1 VLARRAELRLSKA
14 SSAKAV
20 DEYLAK
26 LPPDRRTVLRAVRA
40 QIRAVAPDAVETL
53 SYGIPTYKVD
63 GKPLAYFAA
72 FKAHLSLFALPT
84 EELPASARRHLAAK
98 GTIQFT
104 PEDPLP
110 EPVLR
115 KLLKSRLAAI
125 RGGKALR

>member
-1 VLARRAELRLSKA
+1 MLARRAELRLKNVTG
-14 SSAKAV
+14 AKAV

-26 LPPDRRTVLRAVRA
+26 LPPDRRRALRAVRA
-40 QIRAVAPDAVETL
+40 QIKVAAPDAVETL
-53 SYGIPTYKVD
+53 SYGMPTYKVD
-63 GKPLAYFAA
+63 GEPRAYFAA

-84 EELPASARRHLAAK
+84 EELPASARRRIAAK

-110 EPVLR
+110 APVLR

-125 RGGKALR
+125 RSGKR

>member
-1 VLARRAELRLSKA
+1 MKA

-26 LPPDRRTVLRAVRA
+26 LPPDRRRALRSVRA
-40 QIRAVAPDAVETL
+40 EIKAAAPDAVETV
-53 SYGIPTYKVD
+53 SYGMPTYKVD

-72 FKAHLSLFALPT
+72 FKAHLSLFALPI
-84 EELPASARRHLAAK
+84 EELPASAKRHLAAK

-110 EPVLR
+110 APVLR

-125 RGGKALR
+125 RSGKR

>member
-1 VLARRAELRLSKA
+1 MLARRAELRLRNA
-14 SSAKAV
+14 SGAKAV

-26 LPPDRRTVLRAVRA
+26 LPPDRRRSLKAVRA
-40 QIRAVAPDAVETL
+40 QIKAAAPDAVETL
-53 SYGIPTYKVD
+53 SYGMPTYKVD
-63 GKPLAYFAA
+63 GQPLAYFAA

-84 EELPASARRHLAAK
+84 DELPPSARSHLAAK

-110 EPVLR
+110 APVLR

-125 RGGKALR
+125 RSSKR

>member
-1 VLARRAELRLSKA
+1 MTAT

-26 LPPDRRTVLRAVRA
+26 LPADRRRALRAVRA
-40 QIRAVAPDAVETL
+40 QIKAAAPDAVETV
-53 SYGIPTYKVD
+53 SYGMPTYKVD

-84 EELPASARRHLAAK
+84 EELPASARSHLAAK

-104 PEDPLP
+104 PEEPLP
-110 EPVLR
+110 APVLR

-125 RGGKALR
+125 RAGKR

>member
-1 VLARRAELRLSKA
+1 VLARRAELRLKKTT
-14 SSAKAV
+14 SAKAV
-20 DEYLAK
+20 DDYLAR
-26 LPPDRRTVLRAVRA
+26 LPPDRRRALRAVRA
-40 QIRAVAPDAVETL
+40 QITAVAPDAVETL

-84 EELPASARRHLAAK
+84 EALPASAKSHLAAK
-98 GTIQFT
+98 GTIRFT

-110 EPVLR
+110 APVLR

-125 RGGKALR
+125 RGGKR